1 MSKSDDIK
9 DFKSVRDKFLGL
21 SLESTRKSYYPQ
33 LQEQLETIRENE
45 RRLRLLTDNL
55 PARISYIDHAER
67 YIFVNR
73 EYARSLGLKRGQ
85 IIGQKVSDVLGPD
98 NYANIAENVLKALGG
113 NHVRFEMAFTSV
125 HGHPEWLEIQYVPDV
140 DAQGNVAGFYAM
152 IYDLTDRKR
161 AEAALQESEEQYRLL
176 FQNAND
182 AIFIA
187 QDEKIKF
194 PNPKTLQILGD
205 REGLESTSF
214 LKYIHPQD
222 RPMVLDMHRRRL
234 AGESDLPT
242 TYPFRIINSVGKEY
256 AVQLS
261 AVTIQWG
268 GRPAT
273 LNFVRDVTEMKKLEA
288 NLRQAQKMEAV
299 GTLAGGI
306 AHDFN
311 NLLMGIQGRVSLMM
325 ADKDSSDPDLDHL
338 EGIQAYVKSATEL
351 TRQLLGFARGGKYE
365 VKSTNMNLLLEQ
377 SSEMFGRTRKE
388 IRIIKKLAPDLW
400 AVEVDRGQINQVL
413 LNLYVNA
420 WQAMPNGGEL
430 YIETE
435 NMVIDENL
443 MTLSELSPGK
453 YVKTSITDTG
463 VGMDETI
470 RSRIFDPFFTTKEMG
485 RGTGLGLASSY
496 GIIKNHNGSIRVYSE
511 IGKGSTFTIYLP
523 ASTRQVESEEKL
535 TSRLEGGDQLILM
548 VDDEALVLEVGL
560 KMLKKLGYRILVAR
574 SGQEAVEI
582 FERHRDQI
590 DLIIL
595 DMIMPDMGGSETFDK
610 IRDIKP
616 DANVLLSSGYS
627 LNGQAIRILS
637 KGCRGFIQKPFSL
650 HELSQKLREVL

>member
-9 DFKSVRDKFLGL
+9 GFKSVRDKFLGL

-73 EYARSLGLKRGQ
+73 EYARWLGLKRRQ
-85 IIGQKVSDVLGPD
+85 IMGQKISDVLGPD
-98 NYANIAENVLKALGG
+98 NYANVAERVRKALGG
-113 NHVRFEMAFTSV
+113 YHVRFEMAFTSV
-125 HGHPEWLEIQYVPDV
+125 HGQSEWLEIQYVPDV

-182 AIFIA
+182 AIFIV
-187 QDEKIKF
+187 QDGKIKF
-194 PNPKTLQILGD
+194 PNPKTLQILGS
-205 REGLESTSF
+205 RESLESISF
-214 LKYIHPQD
+214 TEFIHSDD
-222 RPMVLDMHRRRL
+222 RAVVLDIHRRRL

-242 TYPFRIINSVGKEY
+242 TYTFRVINSAGKEY

-261 AVTIQWG
+261 AVKIQWE

-325 ADKDSSDPDLDHL
+325 ADKESSDPDLDHL
-338 EGIQAYVKSATEL
+338 EGIQAHVKSATEL

-365 VKSTNMNLLLEQ
+365 IKSTNMNLLLEQ

-388 IRIIKKLAPDLW
+388 IRIIKKLEPDLW

-435 NMVIDENL
+435 NMPIDENL
-443 MTLSELSPGK
+443 TPLSELSPGK

-496 GIIKNHNGSIRVYSE
+496 GIIKNHNGAIRVYSE

-523 ASTRQVESEEKL
+523 ASTRKIEPEEKL
-535 TSRLEGGDQLILM
+535 TTRLEGGDQLILM
-548 VDDEALVLEVGL
+548 VDDETLVLEVGE
-560 KMLKKLGYRILVAR
+560 KMLEKLGYRVLMAR
-574 SGQEAVEI
+574 SGQEALEI

-595 DMIMPDMGGSETFDK
+595 DMVMPDMGGSETFDK

-627 LNGQAIRILS
+627 LNGQAIRILN

-650 HELSQKLREVL
+650 HELSQKLKEIL